1 MNDAL
6 AASAYDAIQQQKIN
20 FAKSMGF
27 ELDDTAQDVADEIA
41 DTATDGTDIEPEN
54 VDVDG
59 RKPED
64 PPTDEVEQPTAELET
79 EEQPEEQTDETDKAE
94 EINKVDFLCEENEGK
109 KNYFIEGVFLQSEI
123 KNRNNRMYPQKTLA
137 REVAKYDENYIQ
149 KGRALGELGHPDGP
163 SINLDRV
170 SHKIL
175 SLREDGNNFIG
186 KAKLLDTP
194 MGKVAKSLLDEGVKL
209 GVSSR
214 GMGSIRK
221 EENCNVVMDDFMLA
235 TAADIVA
242 DPSAPDAFVDG
253 IMEGKEW
260 VWDNGILKES
270 AVAEI
275 KQEID
280 QATLINL
287 QERKVSAFETFLK
300 SL

>member
-1 MNDAL
+1 MRL
-6 AASAYDAIQQQKIN
+6 I
-20 FAKSMGF
+20 
-27 ELDDTAQDVADEIA
+27 
-41 DTATDGTDIEPEN
+41 
-54 VDVDG
+54 
-59 RKPED
+59 
-64 PPTDEVEQPTAELET
+64 
-79 EEQPEEQTDETDKAE
+79 AE
-94 EINKVDFLCEENEGK
+94 EITDVQFLEEEKEGK
-109 KNYFIEGVFLQSEI
+109 KNYFIEGIFLQAEL
-123 KNRNNRMYPQKTLA
+123 KNRNNRMYPLATLQK
-137 REVAKYDENYIQ
+137 EVAKYNENYIES
-149 KGRALGELGHPDGP
+149 GRALGELGHPDGP

-170 SHKIL
+170 SHKII
-175 SLREDGNNFIG
+175 SLKEDGNNFIG

-194 MGKVAKSLLDEGVKL
+194 MGRIAKDLLGEGVKL

-242 DPSAPDAFVDG
+242 DPSAPDAFVNG

-260 VWDNGILKES
+260 VWDNGVLKE
-270 AVAEI
+270 ADVAQI

-287 QERKVSAFETFLK
+287 QERKISAFETFLK